1 MQRSIDVRPPAVPG
15 RGANNESLRQ
25 PQSDLEPLQP
35 MPRRSVKKSHGF
47 ITLVIIG
54 LIVLLAATIGGL
66 YVFGPGRS
74 QGGVTVTVDAPVA
87 VTSGD
92 EITYLITVS
101 NTDAALDVADLTL
114 EYPVGFLVSSVNPPA
129 TNAAGQ
135 SLFNLAPLPVGGQ
148 ATVTITGRLLGS
160 VGTAAEL
167 RARLDYEPVNFSS
180 SFRVDGAAIT
190 NIAASRVRLTFDAP
204 TTAVSPGQLALAI
217 NVENMA
223 DLTLNGVEV
232 VLEVPE
238 GVTVTSSTPP
248 LASTVGELRFDLG
261 TLDPGSTWHAQVGA
275 DIVGDGG
282 SRRGLAVA
290 VYQRSGG
297 QRVIVERALREVEV
311 VQPTAALAL
320 VVNQSTS
327 TSATASAGS
336 VVPITALFRNAGT
349 MPLENLSLRLRLAG
363 PVDWDRLT
371 LTNGQRDGESIIWN
385 SNSSD
390 AGNELS
396 LLSTDA
402 AGAVAIEV
410 PIRAD
415 AAAGEVVQAVAVLT
429 SAAYGEDWQATA
441 GPIAITIQ

>member
-15 RGANNESLRQ
+15 RGTNNVNNSL
-25 PQSDLEPLQP
+25 PQSDPELLKP
-35 MPRRSVKKSHGF
+35 MPRRSVKKSHGL
-47 ITLVIIG
+47 ITLVVVG
-54 LIVLLAATIGGL
+54 LVVLLAATIGGL

-74 QGGVTVTVDAPVA
+74 QDGVTVTVDGPTA

-92 EITYLITVS
+92 EVTYSITIT
-101 NTDAALDVADLTL
+101 NTDVALDVADLTL
-114 EYPVGFLVSSVNPPA
+114 EYPVGFLIASVNPPA

-135 SLFNLAPLPVGGQ
+135 SLFDLAPLPAREHV
-148 ATVTITGRLLGS
+148 TVTVTGRLLGS

-180 SFRVDGAAIT
+180 SFRVDGTAIT
-190 NIAASRVRLTFDAP
+190 SIAASRVRLTFDAP
-204 TTAVSPGQLALAI
+204 TTAVSPDQIELSVS
-217 NVENMA
+217 VENMA

-238 GVTVTSSTPP
+238 GVTITSSTPP
-248 LASTVGELRFDLG
+248 LASSVGEFRFDLG
-261 TLDPGSTWHAQVGA
+261 TLEPGSSWHAQVGA

-297 QRVIVERALREVEV
+297 QRVIIERALREVEV
-311 VQPTAALAL
+311 VQPTAAVAL

-327 TSATASAGS
+327 TSATAAAGS
-336 VVPITALFRNAGT
+336 IVPMTVLFRNTGT
-349 MPLENLSLRLRLAG
+349 APLENLSLRLRLVG
-363 PVDWDRLT
+363 SVDWDRLT
-371 LTNGQRDGESIIWN
+371 LASGQRDGESIIWN
-385 SNSSD
+385 SSSPD
-390 AGNELS
+390 AGNTLS
-396 LLSTDA
+396 LLSIDA
-402 AGAVAIEV
+402 AGAVAIDV

-415 AAAGEVVQAVAVLT
+415 AAVGEVVQAVAVLT

>member
-1 MQRSIDVRPPAVPG
+1 MQRSIDVRPPIIPSRNVSNVPD
-15 RGANNESLRQ
+15 
-25 PQSDLEPLQP
+25 PEPFLP
-35 MPRRSVKKSHGF
+35 MPRRSVVKKSHGL
-47 ITLVIIG
+47 ITLVIVG
-54 LIVLLAATIGGL
+54 LVVLLAATIGGL

-74 QGGVTVTVDAPVA
+74 QGGVTIIVDGPAA

-92 EITYLITVS
+92 EVTYSITITNADV
-101 NTDAALDVADLTL
+101 ALDVADLTL
-114 EYPVGFLVSSVNPPA
+114 EYPVGFLIASVNPPA

-135 SLFNLAPLPVGGQ
+135 SLFNLAPLPAGDH
-148 ATVTITGRLLGS
+148 ATVTVTGRLLGS

-190 NIAASRVRLTFDAP
+190 SIAASRVRLTFDAP
-204 TTAVSPGQLALAI
+204 TTAVSPDQIDLSVR
-217 NVENMA
+217 VENMA

-238 GVTVTSSTPP
+238 GVTITSSTPP
-248 LASTVGELRFDLG
+248 LASSVGEFRFDLG
-261 TLDPGSTWHAQVGA
+261 TLEPGSSWHAQVGA

-297 QRVIVERALREVEV
+297 QRVIIERALREIEV

-336 VVPITALFRNAGT
+336 VVPMTVLFRNAGT
-349 MPLENLSLRLRLAG
+349 APLENLSLRLRLAG

-371 LTNGQRDGESIIWN
+371 LASGQRDGESIIWN
-385 SNSSD
+385 SSSAD
-390 AGNELS
+390 AGNTLS
-396 LLSTDA
+396 LLPTDA

-415 AAAGEVVQAVAVLT
+415 ATAGEVVQAVAILP
-429 SAAYGEDWQATA
+429 SAVCGEDWQLTA
-441 GPIAITIQ
+441 GPIAITFQ